1 MKTII
6 LSIKP
11 RWATKIY
18 SREKRI
24 ELRRVIPKCIYL
36 VNDDDENEFVK
47 VLLYESA
54 PVSKVTGECL
64 MCVSA
69 FSPSG
74 KFSSEV
80 LKKGCVTEQ
89 EMASYSRGR
98 PVYALGVSGSEKW
111 DVPKDISFYKKRPPM
126 NFVYQLLCD
135 CGEPYDAD
143 KGPCHVRCKGCG
155 RIVRRFEVNESGKCE
170 MCTWDC
176 TMDD

>member
-6 LSIKP
+6 LAIKP
-11 RWATKIY
+11 RWAAKIY

-24 ELRRVIPKCIYL
+24 ELRRVIPNCIYL
-36 VNDDDENEFVK
+36 GEDEDEYVK

-54 PVSKVTGECL
+54 PVSKVTGECI

-89 EMASYSRGR
+89 EMA
-98 PVYALGVSGSEKW
+98 
-111 DVPKDISFYKKRPPM
+111 
-126 NFVYQLLCD
+126 
-135 CGEPYDAD
+135 
-143 KGPCHVRCKGCG
+143 
-155 RIVRRFEVNESGKCE
+155 
-170 MCTWDC
+170 
-176 TMDD
+176 